1 MAILEVC
8 DRPDL
13 LDLELARLSVLRELS
28 PVSESERLRLSAA
41 RGRVLVD
48 DRRSPIPLPAF
59 AQSAVDGFG
68 IHDADLASSP
78 NLLQVTTQIAAG
90 TEMTTGL
97 YPGQAV
103 GLLTGAPIPA
113 GVAAVIM
120 REKTDRIGQ
129 SIRRRGPA
137 ESGQNIRWQGED
149 VPAGGALVEGGSILD
164 ARHIA
169 ILSAAGIAEAVVRR
183 RIRVGVISNG
193 NELVAPPQAL
203 RAGQVYDTNRPM
215 LLALLSNPA
224 IEIFDLGLVG
234 DDRDAMSRIF
244 SASKSCLDL
253 IVSSGGVSGSE
264 ADHVVDAVCAAGGR
278 SRRLAIAMKPG
289 KPLAVGRVGSAAI
302 ISLPGNCLAA
312 MVGAL
317 LFARPMIR
325 TLAGVSRVNPPA
337 QVARI
342 AAKILRKAGRTEF
355 LPVRIVEQN
364 LGEIPVIAPLGKG
377 GSARLRP
384 VILADGFAS
393 IPGAAEVVPAGSLLA
408 YRPFRS
414 DFEL

>member
-1 MAILEVC
+1 MVILDVC
-8 DRPDL
+8 DRPGL
-13 LDLELARLSVLRELS
+13 LDLDTARSSILRELS
-28 PVSESERLRLSAA
+28 PILESERLPLSTA

-68 IHDADLASSP
+68 IHAADLASTP
-78 NLLQVTTQIAAG
+78 KLLQVTAQVAAG
-90 TEMTTGL
+90 TEKTTGI
-97 YPGQAV
+97 YPGQTV

-129 SIRRRGPA
+129 CIRRHGLA

-149 VPAGGALVEGGSILD
+149 VPTGGALVEGGSILD

-183 RIRVGVISNG
+183 RIRVGIISNG
-193 NELVAPPQAL
+193 NELVDPPQAL
-203 RAGQVYDTNRPM
+203 RSGQVYDTNRPM

-224 IEIFDLGLVG
+224 IEIFDLGRVG

-244 SASKSCLDL
+244 SASKDRLDL

-264 ADHVVDAVCAAGGR
+264 ADHVVEAVYAAGGR

-302 ISLPGNCLAA
+302 VSLPGNCLAA

-325 TLAGVSRVNPPA
+325 TLAGVSRVDPPP
-337 QVARI
+337 QVART
-342 AAKILRKAGRTEF
+342 AAKISRKAGRTEF
-355 LPVRIVEQN
+355 VPVRLVEQN
-364 LGEIPVIAPLGKG
+364 PGEIPVIAPLGKG

-393 IPGAAEVVPAGSLLA
+393 IPSAADVVPAGSLLA